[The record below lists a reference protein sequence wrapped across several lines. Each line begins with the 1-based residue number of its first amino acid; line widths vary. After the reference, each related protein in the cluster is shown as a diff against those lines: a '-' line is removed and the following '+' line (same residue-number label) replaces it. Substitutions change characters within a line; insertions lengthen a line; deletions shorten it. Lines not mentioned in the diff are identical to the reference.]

1 MIRQIQEKNFP
12 EYATLHQATV
22 TLTAMG
28 ERTITTQIRVD
39 GDIAPEFGVWKDDVF
54 YPMELVFKG
63 ERFVLPIREPQAM
76 KDNTTRNSLIDLT
89 FYSWPIYQMKRYF
102 FVEMTSIDSS
112 TAIADK
118 YVASLALNLE
128 NFVVA
133 FNKVLKYYF
142 NDQIEIDL
150 FGSGQGLY
158 NVEPV
163 FFEINY
169 SYLWDVLTKIS
180 EIYAADNVRWWIEY
194 DTQQEKYL
202 IKLGYETSG
211 IDDHDFSYGYEG
223 GLIKFE
229 RQVQD
234 DDVANILLGR
244 GGEKNLPYRYFK
256 RIDENNTEWAADPDA
271 IPELQNIYFDRLHD
285 INFRWYVRGWM
296 TNPKHD
302 PSWERSGY
310 RYPTYTENDC
320 PQDYLFAYLRGKNDD
335 KFNPVE
341 YVKNDDSIQKY
352 GERWGA
358 LDDNDGIYPTIQGQ
372 IVAPMGRIDEA
383 VDISTIVT
391 DDISEYAA
399 NAAIEMSLPD
409 AVIHLSSQN
418 DPSYIIQSKEFTI
431 EEGSVGNIT
440 YRPVSKEEVNP
451 GLVEFDTSRSYVQAE
466 LSGAGSVVP
475 TTYDSETGMFAIAGL
490 PAGTYRLKLTMCLR
504 IARPATTATGTFGIE
519 NIVLSTSAV
528 DTNAWKP
535 TFDIWVKNI
544 WETSKGVEESPS
556 DYSTRVWTPI
566 LGDRVGNE
574 AKIVFSTGAMS
585 ISQDYEFV
593 IASYPEYDQSKTIN
607 GVPSEWRI
615 TVYKSDA
622 EYQATGLY
630 IPNAQSAQPVA
641 GDKFFFTGIDMPF
654 IYVKRAEENLN
665 AYKTNEVN
673 HRSDIN
679 PSWIITLDK
688 VRVHTME
695 DSDYEQTLADRLN
708 AGIKI
713 RTTDPRF
720 TPGRVLTLYVQTI
733 TYTWNEPSDKS
744 PYLVPDIEIVLS
756 DKIVASEGVLSQL
769 QNDIDVISQSYV
781 QTSDVEATVRKIAGS
796 LYLKKTGE
804 RDTSA
809 SPTAFS
815 SKVTSTNFR
824 KGGIGGRGW
833 GIYQDNTQAFAVPA
847 TTQSSQRMLTRA
859 SASAPLTRAG
869 ETTPQIDTKSVMEV
883 DKLIVR
889 DEMQVN
895 SLVVNQIEYRGGK
908 EIISA
913 AHIEVTQV
921 IENNDSYV
929 CFFDQKQG
937 SVANLF
943 EVNDIAYGQIWT
955 AENTELRYYKML
967 VIDKD
972 INSITLSKTVKD
984 GWGTPKVGDV
994 IVQYG
999 NIADLSRQY
1008 VIVRDV
1014 IGGGYERMLSGL
1026 NSVTASGEEYYFA
1039 GTQVSENTEF
1049 ISLFEGEDL
1058 ALYEG
1063 ADKQLGYLRQ
1073 KHSPR
1078 WFVGDAEGQYA
1089 EWKDGVLN
1097 INGVLAVTTQMAKS
1111 DGTYYSLSTYL
1122 SSIEE
1127 MLGGDFVV
1135 WYEEGTPTLENYPA
1149 NTWDTVEVLNSHID
1163 DLYFD
1168 ELTGN
1173 CYIFTLTPGQ
1183 EGEPDVY
1190 SWEQITRAEFEELI
1204 ANDLRASVDGLK
1216 YLREATNRGTLVQG
1230 GLVLTSLIQLGKTEN
1245 DQFNVWA
1252 GINGLRDD
1260 EEPGG
1265 GIAAW
1270 YGGPMVDHE
1279 NDTSALSYA
1288 QSLFRMDGSG
1298 YLAGGM
1304 LNWGIDNG
1312 QAYLTLNGESVIGGM
1327 GNVSLND
1334 IANLMF
1340 EVVQYST
1347 GHYAVHLKDRA
1358 YYNGSQV
1365 SIDGLYATGFV
1376 SAGGTGEAGGGGG
1389 GGGASYLGELS
1400 DVSISASL
1408 SSGQGLVWNGSVWTN
1423 GTVTP
1428 DLSGYVPTSRTI
1440 NGHALTSNISIT
1452 KADLSLSNVEDTAL
1466 STWAGTTNVTTLG
1479 TIATG
1484 VWQGT
1489 PIANNYLANSSM
1501 TLWGQTAALG
1511 GSVSGDLSTVGKIAF
1526 DVQDT
1531 IASSGNVLEVVNI
1544 GTEQNP
1550 IYALHS
1556 TLPLYSDSWISASG
1570 AGGSGGS
1577 IAMSLGDL
1585 EDVDLTDI
1593 GNGKVL
1599 SYDATS
1605 QLWKPITISATGGG
1619 PEKLFFGT
1627 SSTDAGTAVK
1637 VVTCPEFTSADLVEG
1652 TTIHVLMTAANETDS
1667 GRKLNVNGTGAVD
1680 IYYSSQKKWYAY
1692 EVITFVYYNG
1702 GWRMSPTVSSCSGG
1716 GSGYTLPAAST
1727 SALGGVMVSSVS
1739 SATIATLLS
1748 TRESSG
1754 GASGQYRNYP
1764 VNLSSDNK
1772 LYVNVPWYA
1781 GSGGGGGSSVAWGT
1795 AYPNNTV
1802 DLTVDGTTKR
1812 VCLNGYA
1819 AGGGGGEGYLPLSGG
1834 TMTGTITARNIIPAS
1849 STDTLGTDIV
1859 PWSKIYL
1866 GADVYLD
1873 YDAEHGCVYVHN
1885 AGLAADDFVSAGGA
1899 SDSTITLSQMED
1911 VDVETVLP
1919 SDGQLLGYDSAT
1931 QKWVPLISTAPQN
1944 GYVLVYNA
1952 TTKKWVPT
1960 DPTTLY
1966 PPVEPNQN

>member
-1 MIRQIQEKNFP
+1 MIRQIQEINFP
-12 EYATLHQATV
+12 EYATLHQATI
-22 TLTAMG
+22 TLSAMG
-28 ERTITTQIRVD
+28 ERTITTQIRID
-39 GDIAPEFGVWKDDVF
+39 GDIVPEFGITENGTFK
-54 YPMELVFKG
+54 PMELSFKG

-89 FYSWPIYQMKRYF
+89 FYSWPIYQLKRYF
-102 FVEMTSIDSS
+102 FVEMASTTSG

-128 NFVVA
+128 NFVNA
-133 FNKVLKYYF
+133 FNLVLDYYF
-142 NDQIEIDL
+142 NGKIQLDL
-150 FGSGQGLY
+150 FGAGRGY
-158 NVEPV
+158 YGVEPV
-163 FFEINY
+163 YFEINY
-169 SYLWDVLTKIS
+169 SYLWDVLSKMY
-180 EIYAADNVRWWIEY
+180 ELYNEKWWIEY
-194 DTQQEKYL
+194 NSSTDTYL
-202 IKLGYETSG
+202 IKIGYSTDT
-211 IDDHDFSYGYEG
+211 IDDHIFSYGYEG
-223 GLIKFE
+223 GLLKFE

-234 DDVANILLGR
+234 DDISNILLGR

-256 RIDENNTEWAADPDA
+256 RTDEYNTEWTADPDA
-271 IPELQNIYFDRLHD
+271 IPELQNIYFDRLRD
-285 INFRWYVRGWM
+285 YNFRWYVRGWM
-296 TNPKHD
+296 TNPNHD

-320 PQDYLFAYLRGKNDD
+320 PDQYLFAYRRGKTDE

-341 YVKNDDSIQKY
+341 YVKDDVSIAKY

-358 LDDNDGIYPTIQGQ
+358 LDNNDNIYPTIQGVS
-372 IVAPMGRIDEA
+372 IPPYGRIDEA

-399 NAAIEMSLPD
+399 NAAIETSIRDMRISL
-409 AVIHLSSQN
+409 QGRN
-418 DPSYIIQSKEFTI
+418 DPSYTLESDAFTI
-431 EEGSVGNIT
+431 PEGSVGNIT
-440 YRPVSKEEVNP
+440 YRPMSEDTANP
-451 GLVEFDTSRSYVQAE
+451 QLVEFDTSRSYVQAV
-466 LSGAGSVVP
+466 LISSGSSEIIP
-475 TTYDSETGMFAIAGL
+475 TTYDSETGMFAIVGL
-490 PAGTYRLKLTMCLR
+490 PSGTYRLKLNMSLR
-504 IARPATTATGTFGIE
+504 ITRPATSATGTFGIE

-544 WETSKGVEESPS
+544 WQTTKGVNESPS

-607 GVPSEWRI
+607 GVPSEWKI

-622 EYQATGLY
+622 EFQATGLY
-630 IPNAQSAQPVA
+630 IPNARSTQPVA

-654 IYVKRAEENLN
+654 IYVEWAEKNLN
-665 AYKTNEVN
+665 AYKTTELEKV
-673 HRSDIN
+673 RDLN
-679 PSWIITLDK
+679 PSWIVTLDK
-688 VRVHTME
+688 VRAHTLE
-695 DSDYEQTLADRLN
+695 DSDYEHTLAERLN
-708 AGIKI
+708 AGITI
-713 RTTDPRF
+713 HTTDPRF
-720 TPGRVLTLYVQTI
+720 TKGTVLELYVQTI

-756 DKIVASEGVLSQL
+756 DKIVSSEGPVSQL
-769 QNDIDVISQSYV
+769 QSQVDAISQAYV

-833 GIYQDNTQAFAVPA
+833 GIYQDNTQSFAASEAAQTPTRRLLSA
-847 TTQSSQRMLTRA
+847 ASPTRA
-859 SASAPLTRAG
+859 VTA
-869 ETTPQIDTKSVMEV
+869 TPQVDTKSVMEV

-895 SLVVNQIEYRGGK
+895 SLVVNQISYRGGK
-908 EIISA
+908 EVISA
-913 AHIEVTQV
+913 ANIEVTQV

-929 CFFDQKQG
+929 CFFDQKQN

-943 EVNDIAYGQIWT
+943 EINDIAYGQIWT
-955 AENTELRYYKML
+955 AENNELRYYKML

-972 INSITLSKTVKD
+972 VNSITLSKTVKD
-984 GWGTPKVGDV
+984 GWGAPKVGDV

-999 NIADLSRQY
+999 NISDISRQY

-1026 NSVTASGEEYYFA
+1026 NSVMATGEEYYFA

-1049 ISLFEGEDL
+1049 VP
-1058 ALYEG
+1058 LYEG
-1063 ADKQLGYLRQ
+1063 ADLALHEGNDQQLGYMRL

-1078 WFVGDAEGQYA
+1078 WFVGEAEGQYA

-1097 INGVLAVTTQMAKS
+1097 INGTLAVTTQMAKS
-1111 DGTYYSLSTYL
+1111 DGTYYSLSSYL
-1122 SSIEE
+1122 DGIYTQ
-1127 MLGGDFVV
+1127 LGGNFTV

-1149 NTWDTVEVLNSHID
+1149 NTWDTVEVLNSHVD

-1183 EGEPDVY
+1183 EGNPDVY

-1312 QAYLTLNGESVIGGM
+1312 QAYLTLNGESVIGGL

-1340 EVVQYST
+1340 EVVQYSS

-1376 SAGGTGEAGGGGG
+1376 SAGGTGEPGGGG
-1389 GGGASYLGELS
+1389 GGGASYLDELS

-1408 SSGQGLVWNGSVWTN
+1408 SPGQGLVWNGSVWTN

-1440 NGHALTSNISIT
+1440 NGHALTTNISIT

-1466 STWAGTTNVTTLG
+1466 STWAGTTNITTLG

-1489 PIANNYLANSSM
+1489 PIANDYLASSSM
-1501 TLWGQTAALG
+1501 TLWGQTATLG

-1526 DVQDT
+1526 DVQNT

-1570 AGGSGGS
+1570 VGGSGSS

-1605 QLWKPITISATGGG
+1605 QLWKPIMISATGGG

-1627 SSTDAGTAVK
+1627 SSTAAGTAVK

-1652 TTIHVLMTAANETDS
+1652 TTIHVLMTAANEMDS
-1667 GRKLNVNGTGAVD
+1667 GRKLNINGTGAVD

-1692 EVITFVYYNG
+1692 EVVTFVYYSG
-1702 GWRMSPTVSSCSGG
+1702 GWRMAPTVSSCSGG

-1727 SALGGVMVSSVS
+1727 SALGGVMVNSVNSSTL
-1739 SATIATLLS
+1739 ATIIS

-1795 AYPNNTV
+1795 AFDNNPV
-1802 DLTVDGTTKR
+1802 NLTIDGTTKR

-1819 AGGGGGEGYLPLSGG
+1819 AGGGGGGNYLPLAGG
-1834 TMTGTITARNIIPAS
+1834 TMTGTITAQNIVPS
-1849 STDTLGTDIV
+1849 SSVYTLGTSTS
-1859 PWSKIYL
+1859 PWSRLYF
-1866 GADVYLD
+1866 GDEVYLY
-1873 YDAEHGCVYVHN
+1873 YDSANGCIRVSN
-1885 AGLAADDFVSAGGA
+1885 AGFAADGFVSAGGI
-1899 SDSTITLSQMED
+1899 SSGWGSIGLGDLMD
-1911 VDVETVLP
+1911 VDTETMPLRT
-1919 SDGQLLGYDSAT
+1919 GQLLGYNASTGNWEPIVSMSANL
-1931 QKWVPLISTAPQN
+1931 Q
-1944 GYVLVYNA
+1944 GGEVLVYNA
-1952 TTKKWVPT
+1952 TSKKWVPT
-1960 DPTTLY
+1960 NPSNL
-1966 PPVEPNQN
+1966 